1 MEGLIVIIGIIISIV
16 NAINK
21 SKKVKNNAPGR
32 APAPQRPITS
42 GTSVPAKRVEQP
54 RPAAPAV
61 KPTVSAPA
69 ETQPSAFW
77 REISDLLKD
86 APVPEQP
93 AKGHEAPGRMR
104 EGDSRE
110 CEHGSIGG
118 SMAYGGHQEGSE
130 KRNQQPAKN
139 AYDRQNEHPSSLY
152 RPAMNAQE
160 MRRAVVMA
168 EILKRPQERM
178 NEQARRWTAR

>member
-16 NAINK
+16 NVINK
-21 SKKVKNNAPGR
+21 SKKVRNNAPGR
-32 APAPQRPITS
+32 ASAPQRPATS
-42 GTSVPAKRVEQP
+42 GTAVPAKRAEPP
-54 RPAAPAV
+54 RPAAPVV

-69 ETQPSAFW
+69 ETQPTAFW
-77 REISDLLKD
+77 EGIGDILKD
-86 APVPEQP
+86 ELGAERLQ
-93 AKGHEAPGRMR
+93 KGHEAPGRMS

-118 SMAYGGHQEGSE
+118 SMAYGGHQEGRE
-130 KRNQQPAKN
+130 KRTQQPAKN
-139 AYDRQNEHPSSLY
+139 AYDRQNEHPSALY

-178 NEQARRWTAR
+178 NEQARRWAAR